1 MIKLEVWDLLP
12 ERGRGGGDEKVA
24 KGEKIKGAWL
34 YGCPKALFYQLP
46 VLLPVK

>member
-1 MIKLEVWDLLP
+1 MRLAPRARVGW
-12 ERGRGGGDEKVA
+12 GDEKVA

>member
-1 MIKLEVWDLLP
+1 MRLAP
-12 ERGRGGGDEKVA
+12 RAGAGGGDEKVA